1 MSHGAAPRE
10 QWATR
15 LGLILAMAGNA
26 VGLGNFLRF
35 PVQAAQNGGG
45 TFMIPY
51 FVSILLLGIPM
62 MWVEWG
68 IGRHGGVYG
77 HGTTPGMFE
86 RLWNHRFAKYL
97 GVLGIGMPLAVCIYY
112 TYVESWTL
120 AYSWFSFHGDY
131 HALADVEGQMAGFLD
146 SYHGISEG
154 SRINFNVA
162 AYGFFLATIIINIWI
177 LSRGIAKGI
186 ELLAKIAMPLLFVF
200 AALLVFRVFTLGV
213 PDPAVAPNGVW
224 DGFNFIWNPDF
235 SRLGDS
241 TVWLA
246 AAGQIFFTL
255 SIGMGTIQCYA
266 SYLREQDDVVLTGL
280 STTAT
285 NEFAEIVLGG
295 SIAIPVAVA
304 YFGLDKAADIGGA
317 YDLAFVTLPIIF
329 TKIPLGQIFGG
340 LWFLLLF
347 FAGITSSVA
356 LASPAMSFLQD
367 ELGLPRRRS
376 AILLGSLIFLCV
388 QPVILFKQFGF
399 LDEMDFWAGTF
410 GLVVFAFIEVILFA
424 WVFGMGRAW
433 KELQKGADIRIPG
446 FFRPVIQYV
455 TPLFLAAILITFTYQ
470 NAWPVLSFQDAPGV
484 NIPYLW
490 GARFL
495 MVALIAG
502 FAWLT
507 YRAWRNRRPGDGE
520 ERA

>member
-1 MSHGAAPRE
+1 MTHDAIARE
-10 QWATR
+10 QWGTR
-15 LGLILAMAGNA
+15 FGLILAMAGNA

-51 FVSILLLGIPM
+51 FISILLLGIPM
-62 MWVEWG
+62 MWVEWT
-68 IGRHGGVYG
+68 IGRYGGQYG

-86 RLWNHRFAKYL
+86 RLWNHPFAKYL
-97 GVLGIGMPLAVCIYY
+97 GVLGVGMPLAVCIYY
-112 TYVESWTL
+112 TYIESWTL

-131 HALADVEGQMAGFLD
+131 HGIQDMTEMSGFLQR
-146 SYHGISEG
+146 YQGITEG
-154 SRINFNVA
+154 SRFNFNLT
-162 AYGFFLATIIINIWI
+162 AYGFFLATLVINIWI

-186 ELLAKIAMPLLFVF
+186 EMLAKIAMPLLFLF
-200 AALLVFRVFTLGV
+200 AGLLVIRVFTLGV
-213 PDPAVAPNGVW
+213 PAPEAAPGGVW

-266 SYLREQDDVVLTGL
+266 SYLREKDDVALTGL

-304 YFGLDKAADIGGA
+304 FLGVRGTENIGGSF
-317 YDLAFVTLPIIF
+317 DLGFVALPIIF
-329 TKIPLGQIFGG
+329 TKIPLGQLFGG

-356 LASPAMSFLQD
+356 LASPAMAFLQD
-367 ELGLPRRRS
+367 ELKMTRRR
-376 AILLGSLIFLCV
+376 AAVVLGVGIFVCV
-388 QPVILFKQFGF
+388 QPVILFIQWGF

-433 KELQKGADIRIPG
+433 AELQKGADIRVPG
-446 FFRPVIQYV
+446 FFRHVIQYI
-455 TPLFLAAILITFTYQ
+455 TPLFLAAILITFAYQ
-470 NAWPVLSFQDAPGV
+470 NAWPVLSFRDVDPER
-484 NIPYLW
+484 IPYLW
-490 GARFL
+490 GARAL
-495 MVALIAG
+495 MIGLLAV
-502 FAWLT
+502 FVWLT
-507 YRAWRNRRPGDGE
+507 YRTWRHDRGE
-520 ERA
+520 SGGGS

>member
-1 MSHGAAPRE
+1 MAVPRE
-10 QWATR
+10 LWATR
-15 LGLILAMAGNA
+15 YGLILAMAGNA

-51 FVSILLLGIPM
+51 FISILLLGIPM
-62 MWVEWG
+62 MWVEWT
-68 IGRHGGVYG
+68 IGRYGGAYG
-77 HGTTPGMFE
+77 YNTTPGMFE
-86 RLWNHRFAKYL
+86 RLWKHPLAKYL
-97 GVLGIGMPLAVCIYY
+97 GVLGIAMPLSVCIYY

-131 HALADVEGQMAGFLD
+131 HALGEAEGQMAGFLN
-146 SYHGISEG
+146 SYHGITDG
-154 SRINFNVA
+154 SGWNFNLL
-162 AYGFFLATIIINIWI
+162 AYGFFAVTLATNIWI

-200 AALLVFRVFTLGV
+200 ALFLVFRVFTLGTPV
-213 PDPAVAPNGVW
+213 PEVAAEGVW
-224 DGFNFIWNPDF
+224 EGFNFIWNPDF
-235 SRLGDS
+235 SRLADS
-241 TVWLA
+241 GVWLA
-246 AAGQIFFTL
+246 AAGQVFFTL

-266 SYLREQDDVVLTGL
+266 SYLREKDDVALTGL
-280 STTAT
+280 TTTAT

-304 YFGLDKAADIGGA
+304 YFGVDRVANIGGSF
-317 YDLAFVTLPIIF
+317 DLGFVTLPIIF
-329 TKIPLGQIFGG
+329 TKIPLGQLFGG

-356 LASPAMSFLQD
+356 LASPAMSFLQKQ
-367 ELGLPRRRS
+367 LGMTRRR
-376 AILLGSLIFLCV
+376 AALALGALIFVCV

-424 WVFGMGRAW
+424 WVFGMARAW
-433 KELQKGADIRIPG
+433 KEMQKGADLKIPG

-470 NAWPVLSFQDAPGV
+470 QVWPKLSFANVPSE

-490 GARFL
+490 GARML
-495 MVALIAG
+495 MIALIAG
-502 FAWLT
+502 FCWLT
-507 YRAWRNRRPGDGE
+507 YRTWNKTRHDEPE
-520 ERA
+520 EGA

>member
-1 MSHGAAPRE
+1 
-10 QWATR
+10 
-15 LGLILAMAGNA
+15 MAGNA

-51 FVSILLLGIPM
+51 FISILLLGIPM
-62 MWVEWG
+62 MWVEWT
-68 IGRHGGVYG
+68 IGRHGGAFG
-77 HGTTPGMFE
+77 HNTAPGMFE
-86 RLWNHRFAKYL
+86 RLWNHPLAKYL
-97 GVLGIGMPLAVCIYY
+97 GVLGIAMPLSVCIYY

-120 AYSWFSFHGDY
+120 AYSWFSFNGDY
-131 HALADVEGQMAGFLD
+131 HALGEAEGQMAGFLS
-146 SYHGISEG
+146 SYQGIAEG
-154 SRINFNVA
+154 SRFNFNLL
-162 AYGFFLATIIINIWI
+162 AYGFLLVTLAVNIWI

-200 AALLVFRVFTLGV
+200 AAFLVIRVFTLGV
-213 PDPAVAPNGVW
+213 PAPEVAANGVW

-241 TVWLA
+241 AVWLA

-266 SYLREQDDVVLTGL
+266 SYLRDKDDVALTGL
-280 STTAT
+280 TTTAT

-304 YFGLDKAADIGGA
+304 YFGVERVASIGGSF
-317 YDLAFVTLPIIF
+317 DLGFVTLPIIF
-329 TKIPLGQIFGG
+329 TKIPLGQLFGG
-340 LWFLLLF
+340 LWFALLF

-356 LASPAMSFLQD
+356 LASPAMSFLQ
-367 ELGLPRRRS
+367 EHLGMTRRR
-376 AILLGSLIFLCV
+376 AALALGALIFVCV

-424 WVFGMGRAW
+424 WVFGMGRGWA
-433 KELQKGADIRIPG
+433 ELQKGADIRVPG
-446 FFRPVIQYV
+446 FFRPVIKYV
-455 TPLFLAAILITFTYQ
+455 TPLFLAAILITFGYQ
-470 NAWPVLSFQDAPGV
+470 NAWPVLSFRDVPEA

-490 GARFL
+490 GARLL
-495 MVALIAG
+495 MLALLAL
-502 FAWLT
+502 FAWFT
-507 YRAWRNRRPGDGE
+507 YRTWHRGPSGNRE
-520 ERA
+520 ERS